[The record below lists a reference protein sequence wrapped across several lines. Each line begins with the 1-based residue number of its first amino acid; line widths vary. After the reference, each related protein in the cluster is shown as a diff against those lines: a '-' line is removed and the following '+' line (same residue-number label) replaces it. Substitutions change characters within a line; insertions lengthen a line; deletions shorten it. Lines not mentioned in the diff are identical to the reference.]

1 MLRVGL
7 IALLLPAASALLVQ
21 PALIKPS
28 THATKVPMMGLGDV
42 KDAVLPATTEKT
54 LSNFFGYQA
63 LGWGLAGVVF
73 PTQLMVSLFG
83 ATPSP
88 TGLVLMRGMSITNL
102 CLGSKICKGTD
113 EDAAATGFLFLAA
126 WTYIINKF
134 LAAGVIG
141 AFSAPIMTF
150 NAIGALVAARR
161 SGGLFKTVTA
171 LDMDALSNLLPR
183 DQEMSTRN
191 LVGMQLLSWGIIST
205 FFSSVLFGPMLL
217 GCALDAV
224 MPIFAA
230 GIGLGNILLGGRVM
244 GGDDSSA
251 ASVGAIVFGG
261 WAVLSWLGKAAGLL
275 TGKYLLSITIWNAV
289 FALYCLAKA

>member
-1 MLRVGL
+1 M
-7 IALLLPAASALLVQ
+7 
-21 PALIKPS
+21 
-28 THATKVPMMGLGDV
+28 
-42 KDAVLPATTEKT
+42 LPATTEKT

-183 DQEMSTRN
+183 APPSSARHGNRWRAQWLLLVSQGTRRCRR
-191 LVGMQLLSWGIIST
+191 GTW
-205 FFSSVLFGPMLL
+205 L
-217 GCALDAV
+217 GCSCFPGALSAPSSRPFYSARCFWAAV
-224 MPIFAA
+224 TH
-230 GIGLGNILLGGRVM
+230 
-244 GGDDSSA
+244 
-251 ASVGAIVFGG
+251 
-261 WAVLSWLGKAAGLL
+261 AAGLHRRA
-275 TGKYLLSITIWNAV
+275 NAHR
-289 FALYCLAKA
+289 LQYPCLAAVQLSML

>member
-1 MLRVGL
+1 MHS
-7 IALLLPAASALLVQ
+7 LLPL
-21 PALIKPS
+21 
-28 THATKVPMMGLGDV
+28 ATIQFFATQLPVTLCACDVFADV
-42 KDAVLPATTEKT
+42 KDAVLPATTDKT

-73 PTQLMVSLFG
+73 PTQMMVSLFG

-113 EDAAATGFLFLAA
+113 EEAAATGFLFLAA
-126 WTYIINKF
+126 WTYIVNKF

-161 SGGLFKTVTA
+161 SGGLFKTVTE
-171 LDMDALSNLLPR
+171 LDTDALSNLLPR
-183 DQEMSTRN
+183 APPSSARHGNRWRAQWLLRTRLTHKQRHTRFAGDQEMSTRN
-191 LVGMQLLSWGIIST
+191 LVGVQLLSWGIIST

-217 GCALDAV
+217 GCGDARSRT
-224 MPIFAA
+224 PAP
-230 GIGLGNILLGGRVM
+230 
-244 GGDDSSA
+244 
-251 ASVGAIVFGG
+251 
-261 WAVLSWLGKAAGLL
+261 AVHRRA
-275 TGKYLLSITIWNAV
+275 NAHR
-289 FALYCLAKA
+289 LRYPCLVAVQPSML